1 MAFGSR
7 AALCRLLLRR
17 SDRHPIACVD
27 GGDLAAFD
35 PKVVRQFIRAGLL
48 VEREKLREV
57 GDCVFQSVGERV
69 VAVSVDGD
77 GETVI
82 APVDALQQFDLDFL
96 RLCEAVRKVNR
107 LEGRIQAIDARVV
120 CLGGL
125 GKGSRRREFY
135 VVRALQAR
143 NAIDIALA
151 VKGRASGGAV
161 AILTPTDRLLPN
173 DVVRRLAADQI
184 ILTAISEILKED
196 AEEPFTLALP
206 QATIAAASIS
216 GDERLVIDVQGARAT
231 FDGREVE
238 LRPREFHVLSLL
250 AIELTE
256 QNGFVSR
263 NRISA
268 TIREITKNDDANEE
282 QVEKSVSLLRNALAK
297 AGELNAEQRAKI
309 IETKRKVG
317 YRLVLPPEQLRVF

>member
-35 PKVVRQFIRAGLL
+35 PKLVRQFIRAGLL
-48 VEREKLREV
+48 VEREKLTEV

-96 RLCEAVRKVNR
+96 RLCEAVRKANR

-135 VVRALQAR
+135 VVRALQSR

-151 VKGRASGGAV
+151 VKGRGGGPV
-161 AILTPTDRLLPN
+161 VILTPTDRQLPN

-184 ILTAISEILKED
+184 TIAAISEILKED
-196 AEEPFTLALP
+196 AEEPFTLVLP

-231 FDGREVE
+231 FDGQEVE

-263 NRISA
+263 DRISA

-282 QVEKSVSLLRNALAK
+282 QVEKSVSLLRNAVAK
-297 AGELNAEQRAKI
+297 AGGLHAEQRAKI
-309 IETKRKVG
+309 IETKRRVG
-317 YRLVLPPEQLRVF
+317 YRLVLSPEHVRIF

>member
-17 SDRHPIACVD
+17 SDRRPIACVD

-35 PKVVRQFIRAGLL
+35 PKLVREFIRAGLL
-48 VEREKLREV
+48 IEREKLTEV
-57 GDCVFQSVGERV
+57 GDYVFQSVGERV

-82 APVDALQQFDLDFL
+82 APADALQQFDLDFL
-96 RLCEAVRKVNR
+96 RLCEAVRKDNR

-143 NAIDIALA
+143 NATDIAFA
-151 VKGRASGGAV
+151 VKGRAGGPIV
-161 AILTPTDRLLPN
+161 ILTPTDRQLPN
-173 DVVRRLAADQI
+173 DVIRRLALEQVTIA
-184 ILTAISEILKED
+184 AISEILKED

-206 QATIAAASIS
+206 QAAIAAACVP

-231 FDGREVE
+231 FDGQEVE
-238 LRPREFHVLSLL
+238 LRLREFHVLSLL

-256 QNGFVSR
+256 QNGFVLR
-263 NRISA
+263 DRISA

-282 QVEKSVSLLRNALAK
+282 QVEKSVSLLRNALATA
-297 AGELNAEQRAKI
+297 AGLDAEQRAKI

-317 YRLVLPPEQLRVF
+317 YRLVLPPEQVRIF